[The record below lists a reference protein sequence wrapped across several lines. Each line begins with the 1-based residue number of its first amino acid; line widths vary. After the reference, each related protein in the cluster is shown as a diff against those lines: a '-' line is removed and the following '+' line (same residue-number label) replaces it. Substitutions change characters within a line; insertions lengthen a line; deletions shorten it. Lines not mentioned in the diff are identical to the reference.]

1 VTYAVVE
8 EKIDAPQATG
18 RFFFGRCVSVLL
30 GALFLA
36 WPALYNRFPLL
47 YPDSMTYLDDG
58 RLVARALFLNRF
70 SDYYGVRSLIYSLG
84 ILPFHW
90 NITVWPVVALQCLL
104 VAWVVWLVV
113 RSISPRRT
121 AVHYLILMALL
132 SLLTGLSWYADFIMP
147 DVLGPVLYL
156 CIYLLVFADLSRG
169 ERLTLYLIA
178 WWAVT
183 AHATHLLLA
192 AGLCLLLALFVACD
206 RKSRSLRW
214 PGLGQTAA
222 ILTAAVL
229 AQLALN
235 GYLDGKPSLNGKR
248 PPPYLTARIIA
259 DGPGRL
265 YLESHCATP
274 EWALCGHLR
283 ELSSDQDE
291 FLWGPDGIYENATEA
306 EKDRI
311 QSEEMPFVRATLHSY
326 PRAQFARSLSNFRE
340 QLQAF
345 GVYGFDSSPWLLA
358 EFDTVLPQ
366 ARARYLGSLQARDRL
381 PLELFSTLQ
390 FWTVLASLA
399 GVALLM
405 PRLWRRRTERLAGL
419 TLVVFSIVVANA
431 ALTGILSVVDD
442 RYGCRVIWMIPLL
455 AGLFIMDW
463 RERRHSSRFIGT
475 P

>member
-1 VTYAVVE
+1 
-8 EKIDAPQATG
+8 
-18 RFFFGRCVSVLL
+18 
-30 GALFLA
+30 
-36 WPALYNRFPLL
+36 
-47 YPDSMTYLDDG
+47 
-58 RLVARALFLNRF
+58 
-70 SDYYGVRSLIYSLG
+70 
-84 ILPFHW
+84 
-90 NITVWPVVALQCLL
+90 
-104 VAWVVWLVV
+104 
-113 RSISPRRT
+113 
-121 AVHYLILMALL
+121 
-132 SLLTGLSWYADFIMP
+132 
-147 DVLGPVLYL
+147 VLGPVLYL